1 MGSFGSMLTAVAGLR
16 AQSFAMQ
23 NISGNIA
30 NSSTPGFKRVDT
42 GFADLVPEYMPQR
55 QIAGSVQS
63 FSRAT
68 NTLAGEFLPTNLD
81 TNIAING
88 DGFFSIGQRPMQT
101 TSIVRPSP
109 ELYTRRGDF
118 ELDRQGFMVNGAGY
132 ALRGTMLDRETGLP
146 LATQNNGFIQIS
158 QELLGR
164 LDPRPTSTVTYNVT
178 LPQTPSTTNYQQGV
192 PGSELLDTDPL
203 TGPLNGAGNVDL
215 NDADTTEFLRS
226 TLGGGSVTVYNAVGA
241 IESMNLR
248 WAKINAGTN
257 EYALFYES
265 NSNLESWR
273 RVPGSATFD
282 ASGSLNTNTIGPAAG
297 VQINGITFQDVA
309 FDFGDSLAM
318 LNDSTVQPSFIEQDG
333 YGVGRYDSVSVSE
346 EGIVSIAYTNGQ
358 VVPVA
363 EIGVVGFYAPNA
375 LRRVDG
381 GAFEAT
387 RESGDPSVAFARG
400 TVLSGGVESSN
411 TDISEEFAKMIV
423 TQQAYTANTRVIST
437 AQEMIREVL
446 NVVR

>member
-42 GFADLVPEYMPQR
+42 GFRDLIPEQPANR
-55 QIAGSVQS
+55 QVAGSVSS

-68 NTLAGEFLPTNLD
+68 NTLSGEFLPTNLD
-81 TNIAING
+81 TNIALNG
-88 DGFFSIGQRPMQT
+88 DGFFTVGQRPMQT
-101 TSIVRPSP
+101 TGIVRQSP

-118 ELDRQGFMVNGAGY
+118 ELDRQGYLVNGAGY
-132 ALRGTMLDRETGLP
+132 ALRGTMLDRETGMP
-146 LATQNNGFIQIS
+146 VANQDDGFIRIT
-158 QELLGR
+158 QEMLGR
-164 LDPRPTSTVTYNVT
+164 LDPAPTTAISYQGSVPTS
-178 LPQTPSTTNYQQGV
+178 PQTIDAQSGAAHG
-192 PGSELLDTDPL
+192 GSINPALAALAAIPNAD
-203 TGPLNGAGNVDL
+203 
-215 NDADTTEFLRS
+215 NDAFLRS
-226 TLGGGSVTVYNAVGA
+226 SLPGGSVTVYNGVGA

-248 WAKINAGTN
+248 WARVAFNPVAGTSSWRAFYETN
-257 EYALFYES
+257 DGTNAWARIGADVPFAADGSTTTTSITTAPGSIAINSVQFQPVTINFDGALFAS
-265 NSNLESWR
+265 SGN
-273 RVPGSATFD
+273 GSVTP
-282 ASGSLNTNTIGPAAG
+282 T
-297 VQINGITFQDVA
+297 
-309 FDFGDSLAM
+309 
-318 LNDSTVQPSFIEQDG
+318 FIEQDG
-333 YGVGRYDSVSVSE
+333 YGIGRYENVGVSE
-346 EGIVSIAYTNGQ
+346 DGRVSITYSNGQ
-358 VVPVA
+358 VTPVA
-363 EIGVVGFYAPNA
+363 EIGLVGFYAPNA

-387 RESGDPSVAFARG
+387 RESGDPSIAFARG

>member
-42 GFADLVPEYMPQR
+42 GFADLIPEQPLSR
-55 QIAGSVQS
+55 QVAGSVSS

-68 NTLAGEFLPTNLD
+68 NTLSGEFLPTNLD

-88 DGFFSIGQRPMQT
+88 DGFFAVGQRPVQT
-101 TSIVRPSP
+101 SSIVRPSP

-118 ELDRQGFMVNGAGY
+118 ELDRLGYLVNGAGY
-132 ALRGTMLDRETGLP
+132 ALRGTMLDRVTGLP
-146 LATQNNGFIQIS
+146 QPSANGGFIQIS

-164 LDPRPTSTVTYNVT
+164 LDPSPTSEVTYNVT
-178 LPQTPSTTNYQQGV
+178 LPNTAGTTDSAANAAWGDQINPTAQ
-192 PGSELLDTDPL
+192 
-203 TGPLNGAGNVDL
+203 
-215 NDADTTEFLRS
+215 DASGDIPTANNTAFLRS
-226 TLGGGSVTVYNAVGA
+226 SLGGGSVTVYNSVGA

-248 WAKINAGTN
+248 WAKVGANTWD
-257 EYALFYES
+257 LFYES
-265 NSNLESWR
+265 NSGGDAWR
-273 RVPGSATFD
+273 RIGGPGAFSFD
-282 ASGSLNTNTIGPAAG
+282 ATGAPTAPVGNTLSVGG
-297 VQINGITFQDVA
+297 VVQINGVDYQDMT
-309 FDFGDSLAM
+309 FDFGDSLAQ
-318 LNDSTVQPSFIEQDG
+318 LTGTTVQPSFLDQNG
-333 YGVGRYDSVSVSE
+333 YGVGRYDGVSISE
-346 EGIVSIAYTNGQ
+346 DGIVSISYTNGQ
-358 VVPVA
+358 VTPVA
-363 EIGVVGFYAPNA
+363 EVDVVGFYAPNA

-400 TVLSGGVESSN
+400 TVMAGGIESSN

-437 AQEMIREVL
+437 AQEMIRDVL